1 MLKKLILA
9 LLLTVPL
16 LAQAKPITLKVRPN
30 MVSSSSPYTEA
41 TIIVERD
48 PANRQMVLLWGNRDI
63 GIAGSSYYQLEG
75 DQAERRFTKVIRFR
89 ETGEYEVKAVVIR
102 NDDTYFS
109 DSQTVIVR

>member
-9 LLLTVPL
+9 LLITVPL

-48 PANRQMVLLWGNRDI
+48 PANRHLVLIWGNSDI
-63 GIAGSSYYQLEG
+63 GVAGRSDFELAG
-75 DQAERRFTKVIRFR
+75 DQADRRFVKVIRFR

-102 NDDTYFS
+102 NDDSYDS